1 MSTSYTD
8 LLKLALPATGE
19 LTGAWGT
26 TVNNSITTLL
36 DSAVAG
42 TTTLSTDADVTLTN
56 LDGTTDTARQAILLW
71 TAGGT
76 VTRNITAP
84 AQSKIYTV
92 INKTS
97 STQSIVIR
105 GAGPTTGVT
114 VVAGE
119 ATQVAWNGVDF
130 VKITNAGSASFTNV
144 TVSGTTTL
152 SGLTA
157 STALALDASK
167 NIVSVTNTGTGNN
180 VLSTSPTLVTPALG
194 TPSAAVLTNATGLP
208 LSTGITGTL
217 AVANGGTG
225 VTSSTGSG
233 SNVLQSSPTLITPNL
248 GTPTVISLFNGTNL
262 PISTGVTGLG
272 TGVATALAVAVGS
285 SGAFVAN
292 GGALGTPSSG
302 TLTNCTFPTLN
313 QNTTGTAAG
322 LSSTLGVTSGGTG
335 LTSVYYV
342 TTGGRSAKGLL
353 RAASTTTMTTASSLT
368 FDNYF
373 VAVGKQSGA
382 LVWNPAW
389 QGVYTDWGG
398 FASDSGNWTGTD
410 ITHNAYASGASSW
423 SYMNSQNIALR
434 YALLDGQLSTDPG
447 NSGHVF
453 YGAPETSIGGAVT
466 WTKLAMIDTLGNM
479 AIGNVVAN
487 NPTGYHNL
495 TISGTSGGWIDLQYG
510 TTLQGSIYGTS
521 GAQGMTVYSPTALGL
536 SAVTTT
542 IYGGDGLEIMRATRN
557 GGFSGI
563 SINTLADPSSPLS
576 VGESMNI
583 RTPGGSGS
591 TATMYLGDAS
601 QTNGWLR
608 NYGSAYTT
616 NSGFPRAYDT
626 ELSALTAGNLY
637 LSTLYGGSGTINS
650 VVGGTLCT
658 ILKSDGTLQMLAGP
672 VVAYAPAVAAI
683 STTATLTNANLQS
696 QIVTLSG
703 TSYTVTMPAGATL
716 ESLTSWY
723 QTNLAYDFYAIN
735 TASGTIT
742 FALGSGTTSV
752 GSLTVAA
759 GVSAQFRI
767 RRTAAQTFILYRLG

>member
-272 TGVATALAVAVGS
+272 TNVATALAVAVGS

-313 QNTTGTAAG
+313 QNTTGTAANVTG
-322 LSSTLGVTSGGTG
+322 LVAVANGGTG
-335 LTSVYYV
+335 LTSVYY
-342 TTGGRSAKGLL
+342 TLNGSRGIKGLL
-353 RAASTTTMTTASSLT
+353 RAGSSTTTITSASTLT
-368 FDNYF
+368 FDNFF
-373 VAVGKQSGA
+373 VGIGKA
-382 LVWNPAW
+382 LAPVNWSASW

-398 FASDSGNWTGTD
+398 FGSNSGNYTGTA
-410 ITHNAYASGASSW
+410 ITHNAYSTGTGSSSW
-423 SYMNSQNIALR
+423 LYMNDTNIALR
-434 YALLDGQLSTDPG
+434 YQLLDGQFSTDPG

-453 YGAPETSIGGAVT
+453 YGAPETATAGAAIT

-479 AIGNVVAN
+479 SIGNVAPN
-487 NPTGYHNL
+487 NPTDYHNL
-495 TISGTSGGWIDLQYG
+495 TISGTNGGWIDFQYG
-510 TTLQGSIYGTS
+510 TTLQGSIYGNS
-521 GAQGMTVYSPTALGL
+521 GAAGLTIYANSLLTTLASGFINAYGYGNIVQTSAGGTATWAWGTSWNALDQHDVGGIASEISGAAETTVSIGAYGSSASTTTGWIYKQNGLAASRFSIMGNGEFRWYSDNTAGAGGTAGGAVTVTRPMTLDVNKNLLLNTTSSPA
-536 SAVTTT
+536 SAVGTIAMGNATAPTGSITGGVLYVEGGALKFRGSSGTVTT
-542 IYGGDGLEIMRATRN
+542 I
-557 GGFSGI
+557 
-563 SINTLADPSSPLS
+563 
-576 VGESMNI
+576 
-583 RTPGGSGS
+583 
-591 TATMYLGDAS
+591 
-601 QTNGWLR
+601 
-608 NYGSAYTT
+608 
-616 NSGFPRAYDT
+616 
-626 ELSALTAGNLY
+626 
-637 LSTLYGGSGTINS
+637 
-650 VVGGTLCT
+650 
-658 ILKSDGTLQMLAGP
+658 
-672 VVAYAPAVAAI
+672 APA
-683 STTATLTNANLQS
+683 
-696 QIVTLSG
+696 
-703 TSYTVTMPAGATL
+703 
-716 ESLTSWY
+716 
-723 QTNLAYDFYAIN
+723 
-735 TASGTIT
+735 
-742 FALGSGTTSV
+742 
-752 GSLTVAA
+752 
-759 GVSAQFRI
+759 
-767 RRTAAQTFILYRLG
+767 